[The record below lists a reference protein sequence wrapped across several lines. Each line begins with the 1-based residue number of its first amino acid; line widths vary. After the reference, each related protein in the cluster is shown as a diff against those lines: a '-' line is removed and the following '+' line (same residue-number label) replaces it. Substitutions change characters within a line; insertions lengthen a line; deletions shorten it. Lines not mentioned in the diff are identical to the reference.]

1 METIVPKPEEVKK
14 EKHADELFKEFK
26 EVSITEFFR
35 KNKAHLGYSGK
46 LRSLTTVVHEICT
59 NSLDACEEAGILPEI
74 EIELKKLDGEHYKV
88 IARDNG
94 PGIPL
99 KHLPDVFG
107 KMLAGTKFHR
117 NVQLRGQQ
125 GIGVSGVTLFSQVT
139 TGKPLFI
146 RTSTGNGKVHEA
158 EVMIDVM
165 KNKADI
171 ISQNEYSQY
180 WRGTELEGEIK
191 KVKFNLGEHSPFEY
205 LRRTAVSN
213 PHTKITFI
221 DPEGRKTVF
230 ERSSEEIPKTPTAVK
245 PHPNGIGVDDLINM
259 SKRTTARRVGSFLV
273 SSFSRISNAKVKEI
287 QNLVNFDLNKNPRRL
302 TWQECEEL
310 VNAFEQIKF
319 LAPPT
324 EGLITINEE
333 HIRNSVLNILDPEF
347 EAVLTRPP
355 KTHSGGVSF
364 QVEVAIAYGGHA
376 GRATSD
382 GEGRKAEIMRFA
394 NRAPLLFD
402 AGGCAITKAV
412 NSVDWKRY
420 GIKDFENSPVT
431 IFVNV
436 VSTHIPYISAGKQSI
451 ADDKAIVK
459 ELRTALMEVGRKF
472 QLFHSKKRIAMEREA
487 KRQIL
492 LKYSTELAA
501 AISSL
506 TGAKEEE
513 LLSELNKLIEEK
525 LKIEEALLEKEE
537 GVEEVEPESEFE
549 EEEMNVSGDNSE
561 SGNEEE
567 EDKIEKEKFNSV
579 EEEGKGGE
587 ER

>member
-1 METIVPKPEEVKK
+1 MENIVPMPGDVRK

-46 LRSLTTVVHEICT
+46 LRSLTTVVHEIIT

-74 EIELKKLDGEHYKV
+74 EIELKKLDGEHYKF

-94 PGIPL
+94 PGIPM

-139 TGKPLFI
+139 TGKPVFI
-146 RTSTGNGKVHEA
+146 RTSTGNGKVYEA

-171 ISQNEYSQY
+171 ISKNEYSQY
-180 WRGTELEGEIK
+180 WRGTEIEGEIK
-191 KVKFNLGEHSPFEY
+191 KVKFNLGERSPFEY
-205 LRRTAVSN
+205 LRRTAIAN
-213 PHTKITFI
+213 PHAKITFI

-230 ERSSEEIPKTPTAVK
+230 ERSSHKIPKTPK
-245 PHPNGIGVDDLINM
+245 PHPGGIGVDDLINM
-259 SKRTTARRVGSFLV
+259 SKRTTARRVSSFLV
-273 SSFSRISNAKVKEI
+273 NSFSRISNAKVKEI
-287 QNLVNFDLNKNPRRL
+287 QDLVNFDLNKNPRRL

-310 VNAFEQIKF
+310 VSAFEQIKF

-324 EGLITINEE
+324 EGLITIDEE

-376 GRATSD
+376 GRTTSD
-382 GEGRKAEIMRFA
+382 GEGRKAEVMRFA

-420 GIKDFENSPVT
+420 GIKDFESSPVT

-436 VSTHIPYISAGKQSI
+436 VSTYIPYTSAGKQSI

-492 LKYSTELAA
+492 LKYSTELVS

-506 TGAKEEE
+506 TGARKEE

-525 LKIEEALLEKEE
+525 LRVEEALLEKE
-537 GVEEVEPESEFE
+537 GEEVEPESEFE
-549 EEEMNVSGDNSE
+549 GEEMGELEEDNSKPE
-561 SGNEEE
+561 GKEE
-567 EDKIEKEKFNSV
+567 EDERVEEKFKQGV
-579 EEEGKGGE
+579 GEEE
-587 ER
+587 